1 MDLATTGG
9 YATPDGA
16 APELGL
22 ALLPGISLAA
32 QQEVGVI
39 ESATVGSG
47 SDTLAWHVERI
58 RERQASVNAAE
69 AEVRR
74 RVARLIADATASGAG
89 PSDAAA
95 PGDEET
101 EPKPSQPLTFGPTRA
116 ELAVRAYRSA
126 PAPKDEREGR
136 PRKRKSR
143 WESAAGDGAGT
154 GTGTAVPDASAVEA
168 RLAGIV
174 GKFGVQPSSRAPAHL
189 GLAQGVGAADGG
201 PTPADSDDPEVVR
214 QYAKYLDAN
223 QRLDARDF
231 RDERPERERS
241 PSPPPRY
248 DARGARVNTREHRIE
263 QKLRDERNDL
273 AGWLVARCPHLFRPP
288 QDWRPTKKKRK
299 IFVPEKEFP
308 GYNFIGLIIG
318 PRGNTQKR
326 MQRETNT
333 RIAIRGKGCIK
344 GNANREPNTDYA
356 EDEDLHVTITG
367 DTDEEVDR
375 AAAMVRQL
383 LKPVDETF
391 NEHKRA
397 QLRELALING
407 TLRDIEGMLC
417 HACGRPGHTQ
427 ENCPEKDVASYRADV
442 ALVTCAI
449 CGDGGHPTRDC
460 PMRNNAAAAAGAQA
474 EMSSEY
480 QSFLSEL
487 GVDKVPGGVGGAG
500 LGAGASAARDRPV
513 DPSKVYVGSLA
524 DHIDDGLL
532 RALFESAGEI
542 ESARV
547 VRNPDGSA
555 RGFGFVKFADRE
567 AAARAVASMNGAQV
581 EGRRIKVNVAGEK
594 NAAPA
599 GPGGRPPGMGMAMG
613 MAAGTGGAPGPPPM
627 GMGMGAPG
635 GMGMGMGM
643 GVPGGFAPPPP
654 PPPGM
659 GGFAPPPP
667 PPPGMGVGA
676 NVPPPPPPPPG
687 MGGMPPPLPMGMG
700 MGPAGAM
707 GAGYV
712 PMGGGYPPPMGAPP
726 PPPGGGGYVPP
737 PPPTDGSAGIPPA
750 GWGHQPPPPP
760 PEYGG
765 VPPPPPP
772 EAGEVPPPPPPE
784 YGEVPPPPPP
794 EYGEV
799 PPPPPPEA
807 GEVPPPPGGQAA
819 EYERFMRELGG

>member
-95 PGDEET
+95 PGPGDEET
-101 EPKPSQPLTFGPTRA
+101 EPKPSRPLTFGPTRA

-407 TLRDIEGMLC
+407 TLRDIEGM
-417 HACGRPGHTQ
+417 
-427 ENCPEKDVASYRADV
+427 NYPEKDVASYRADV

-460 PMRNNAAAAAGAQA
+460 PMRNNAAAASGAQA

-500 LGAGASAARDRPV
+500 LGAGLGAGASAARDKPT

-599 GPGGRPPGMGMAMG
+599 GPGAPRPPGMGMAMG

-627 GMGMGAPG
+627 GMGMGVPG
-635 GMGMGMGM
+635 GMGMGM

-784 YGEVPPPPPP
+784 AGEVPPPPPP

-799 PPPPPPEA
+799 PPPPPEA

>member
-1 MDLATTGG
+1 MSRHEENA
-9 YATPDGA
+9 
-16 APELGL
+16 
-22 ALLPGISLAA
+22 SL
-32 QQEVGVI
+32 
-39 ESATVGSG
+39 S
-47 SDTLAWHVERI
+47 W
-58 RERQASVNAAE
+58 
-69 AEVRR
+69 
-74 RVARLIADATASGAG
+74 
-89 PSDAAA
+89 
-95 PGDEET
+95 
-101 EPKPSQPLTFGPTRA
+101 
-116 ELAVRAYRSA
+116 
-126 PAPKDEREGR
+126 
-136 PRKRKSR
+136 
-143 WESAAGDGAGT
+143 
-154 GTGTAVPDASAVEA
+154 
-168 RLAGIV
+168 
-174 GKFGVQPSSRAPAHL
+174 SS
-189 GLAQGVGAADGG
+189 
-201 PTPADSDDPEVVR
+201 
-214 QYAKYLDAN
+214 
-223 QRLDARDF
+223 
-231 RDERPERERS
+231 S

-500 LGAGASAARDRPV
+500 LGAGLGAGGSAARDKPT

-599 GPGGRPPGMGMAMG
+599 GPGAPRPPGMGMAMGMG

-627 GMGMGAPG
+627 GMGMGVPG

-784 YGEVPPPPPP
+784 AGEVPPPPPP

-799 PPPPPPEA
+799 PPPPPEA

>member
-1 MDLATTGG
+1 LRRRIPEPSLGAICRGQTATHARAFRPTHGGIERVRAMDLATTGG

-58 RERQASVNAAE
+58 RERQASVNKAE

-95 PGDEET
+95 PGDETET
-101 EPKPSQPLTFGPTRA
+101 KSSQPLTFGPTRA

-154 GTGTAVPDASAVEA
+154 GTGVPDASSVEA

-223 QRLDARDF
+223 QRLEARDF
-231 RDERPERERS
+231 RDERPEHERS

-460 PMRNNAAAAAGAQA
+460 PMRHNAAAAKGAQA

-487 GVDKVPGGVGGAG
+487 GVDKVPGMAGAVAGGAGGTGAG
-500 LGAGASAARDRPV
+500 LGAARSRPSVGPLEGVRGFFGGAHRRRSAPRAVREQRVYRERACGAQPGRLRARVRVRQVRGPRSRAARGGVDERRAGGGPEDKGERRRGKERGARGGGARHGDGHGDGDGDGDGGTARPAADGDGSAPRRDGDGDGDGDGRAWRLRAAAAASAGDGRLRASAAAGDGGRERASASPSAAGDGGGASSPADGHGRRGRDGRRV
-513 DPSKVYVGSLA
+513 RAHGRSVPSAHG
-524 DHIDDGLL
+524 
-532 RALFESAGEI
+532 RAA
-542 ESARV
+542 
-547 VRNPDGSA
+547 
-555 RGFGFVKFADRE
+555 
-567 AAARAVASMNGAQV
+567 AAAR
-581 EGRRIKVNVAGEK
+581 GRVR
-594 NAAPA
+594 AAPPA
-599 GPGGRPPGMGMAMG
+599 DGR
-613 MAAGTGGAPGPPPM
+613 
-627 GMGMGAPG
+627 
-635 GMGMGMGM
+635 
-643 GVPGGFAPPPP
+643 
-654 PPPGM
+654 
-659 GGFAPPPP
+659 
-667 PPPGMGVGA
+667 
-676 NVPPPPPPPPG
+676 
-687 MGGMPPPLPMGMG
+687 
-700 MGPAGAM
+700 
-707 GAGYV
+707 
-712 PMGGGYPPPMGAPP
+712 
-726 PPPGGGGYVPP
+726 
-737 PPPTDGSAGIPPA
+737 
-750 GWGHQPPPPP
+750 
-760 PEYGG
+760 
-765 VPPPPPP
+765 
-772 EAGEVPPPPPPE
+772 
-784 YGEVPPPPPP
+784 
-794 EYGEV
+794 
-799 PPPPPPEA
+799 
-807 GEVPPPPGGQAA
+807 
-819 EYERFMRELGG
+819 LGGDPARGDGDGDGDGDGTPAPAAASRVR

>member
-1 MDLATTGG
+1 M
-9 YATPDGA
+9 
-16 APELGL
+16 
-22 ALLPGISLAA
+22 
-32 QQEVGVI
+32 
-39 ESATVGSG
+39 
-47 SDTLAWHVERI
+47 
-58 RERQASVNAAE
+58 
-69 AEVRR
+69 
-74 RVARLIADATASGAG
+74 
-89 PSDAAA
+89 
-95 PGDEET
+95 
-101 EPKPSQPLTFGPTRA
+101 
-116 ELAVRAYRSA
+116 
-126 PAPKDEREGR
+126 
-136 PRKRKSR
+136 
-143 WESAAGDGAGT
+143 
-154 GTGTAVPDASAVEA
+154 
-168 RLAGIV
+168 
-174 GKFGVQPSSRAPAHL
+174 
-189 GLAQGVGAADGG
+189 
-201 PTPADSDDPEVVR
+201 
-214 QYAKYLDAN
+214 
-223 QRLDARDF
+223 
-231 RDERPERERS
+231 
-241 PSPPPRY
+241 
-248 DARGARVNTREHRIE
+248 NTREHRIE

-500 LGAGASAARDRPV
+500 LGAGLARARSRRRDKPT

-581 EGRRIKVNVAGEK
+581 EGRRIKVNVAGK
-594 NAAPA
+594 RTRRRRALGAP
-599 GPGGRPPGMGMAMG
+599 RPPGMGMATWG
-613 MAAGTGGAPGPPPM
+613 WPRGRGVRPAHRRWGWGWACPGDGDGDGDGRARRLCAAAARRRRGWGAS
-627 GMGMGAPG
+627 
-635 GMGMGMGM
+635 
-643 GVPGGFAPPPP
+643 
-654 PPPGM
+654 
-659 GGFAPPPP
+659 PPPP

-712 PMGGGYPPPMGAPP
+712 PMG
-726 PPPGGGGYVPP
+726 
-737 PPPTDGSAGIPPA
+737 
-750 GWGHQPPPPP
+750 
-760 PEYGG
+760 
-765 VPPPPPP
+765 
-772 EAGEVPPPPPPE
+772 
-784 YGEVPPPPPP
+784 
-794 EYGEV
+794 
-799 PPPPPPEA
+799 
-807 GEVPPPPGGQAA
+807 
-819 EYERFMRELGG
+819 

>member
-95 PGDEET
+95 PGPGDEET
-101 EPKPSQPLTFGPTRA
+101 EPKPSRPLTFGPTRA

-154 GTGTAVPDASAVEA
+154 GTGTAVPGASAVEA
-168 RLAGIV
+168 RLATALSA
-174 GKFGVQPSSRAPAHL
+174 SSACSLRRARRRISAWRRAWARRTVAPR
-189 GLAQGVGAADGG
+189 
-201 PTPADSDDPEVVR
+201 PRTR
-214 QYAKYLDAN
+214 TT
-223 QRLDARDF
+223 QRLCGSTPSTWTRTSSGWTRDF
-231 RDERPERERS
+231 RDERPERGGR
-241 PSPPPRY
+241 PPPPPRY

-333 RIAIRGKGCIK
+333 RIAIRGKGCIPK

-375 AAAMVRQL
+375 AAAMVRAAAQARGRDL
-383 LKPVDETF
+383 Q
-391 NEHKRA
+391 RA
-397 QLRELALING
+397 QARAAARARAHQWHAARHRGHAVPRLRQAG
-407 TLRDIEGMLC
+407 A
-417 HACGRPGHTQ
+417 HAG
-427 ENCPEKDVASYRADV
+427 NCPEKDVASYRADV

-460 PMRNNAAAAAGAQA
+460 PMRNNAAAASGAQA

-487 GVDKVPGGVGGAG
+487 GVDKVPGAWAAPGPAPGV
-500 LGAGASAARDRPV
+500 GAGAARRVTSRRTPRRCTSVRSRITSTTACSARCSSRRRDRERARGAQP
-513 DPSKVYVGSLA
+513 GR
-524 DHIDDGLL
+524 L
-532 RALFESAGEI
+532 RA
-542 ESARV
+542 RV
-547 VRNPDGSA
+547 RVR
-555 RGFGFVKFADRE
+555 
-567 AAARAVASMNGAQV
+567 QV
-581 EGRRIKVNVAGEK
+581 R
-594 NAAPA
+594 
-599 GPGGRPPGMGMAMG
+599 
-613 MAAGTGGAPGPPPM
+613 GPPKPRR
-627 GMGMGAPG
+627 AP
-635 GMGMGMGM
+635 
-643 GVPGGFAPPPP
+643 
-654 PPPGM
+654 
-659 GGFAPPPP
+659 
-667 PPPGMGVGA
+667 
-676 NVPPPPPPPPG
+676 
-687 MGGMPPPLPMGMG
+687 
-700 MGPAGAM
+700 
-707 GAGYV
+707 
-712 PMGGGYPPPMGAPP
+712 
-726 PPPGGGGYVPP
+726 
-737 PPPTDGSAGIPPA
+737 
-750 GWGHQPPPPP
+750 W
-760 PEYGG
+760 
-765 VPPPPPP
+765 
-772 EAGEVPPPPPPE
+772 
-784 YGEVPPPPPP
+784 
-794 EYGEV
+794 
-799 PPPPPPEA
+799 
-807 GEVPPPPGGQAA
+807 
-819 EYERFMRELGG
+819 RR

>member
-69 AEVRR
+69 AEER

-95 PGDEET
+95 PGPGDEET
-101 EPKPSQPLTFGPTRA
+101 EPKPSRPLTFGPTRA

-154 GTGTAVPDASAVEA
+154 GTGTAVPDASAVGAPPALSASSACSLRRA
-168 RLAGIV
+168 R
-174 GKFGVQPSSRAPAHL
+174 RHL

-223 QRLDARDF
+223 QRLDARDSG
-231 RDERPERERS
+231 RPERERS

-460 PMRNNAAAAAGAQA
+460 PMRNNAAAASGAQA

-500 LGAGASAARDRPV
+500 LGAGLGAGASA
-513 DPSKVYVGSLA
+513 
-524 DHIDDGLL
+524 
-532 RALFESAGEI
+532 
-542 ESARV
+542 
-547 VRNPDGSA
+547 
-555 RGFGFVKFADRE
+555 
-567 AAARAVASMNGAQV
+567 
-581 EGRRIKVNVAGEK
+581 
-594 NAAPA
+594 
-599 GPGGRPPGMGMAMG
+599 
-613 MAAGTGGAPGPPPM
+613 
-627 GMGMGAPG
+627 
-635 GMGMGMGM
+635 
-643 GVPGGFAPPPP
+643 
-654 PPPGM
+654 
-659 GGFAPPPP
+659 
-667 PPPGMGVGA
+667 
-676 NVPPPPPPPPG
+676 
-687 MGGMPPPLPMGMG
+687 
-700 MGPAGAM
+700 
-707 GAGYV
+707 
-712 PMGGGYPPPMGAPP
+712 
-726 PPPGGGGYVPP
+726 
-737 PPPTDGSAGIPPA
+737 
-750 GWGHQPPPPP
+750 
-760 PEYGG
+760 
-765 VPPPPPP
+765 
-772 EAGEVPPPPPPE
+772 
-784 YGEVPPPPPP
+784 
-794 EYGEV
+794 
-799 PPPPPPEA
+799 
-807 GEVPPPPGGQAA
+807 
-819 EYERFMRELGG
+819 

>member
-1 MDLATTGG
+1 VRAMDLATTGG

-154 GTGTAVPDASAVEA
+154 IGTGTAVPDASAVEA

-784 YGEVPPPPPP
+784 
-794 EYGEV
+794 
-799 PPPPPPEA
+799 A